1 MTIPGHE
8 VELRTV
14 TGPYGGRHEV
24 ETSIPRGMNEM
35 LARQNAEK
43 SASTTRYYAI
53 IRGSNSTH
61 EEHMW
66 ARVHARRA
74 GILWPE
80 QDDLATE
87 TGTVL
92 AENKAQ
98 WEAQLLLAEEDVTAF
113 LKSKGLER

>member
-8 VELRTV
+8 VGLRTV
-14 TGPYGGRHEV
+14 IGPNGGRHEV
-24 ETSIPRGMNEM
+24 ETSIPKGINQV

-53 IRGSNSTH
+53 IRGSDSTH
-61 EEHMW
+61 EERMW
-66 ARVHARRA
+66 ARIHAQRA

-87 TGTVL
+87 RGEVL
-92 AENKAQ
+92 AENKAR
-98 WEAQLLLAEEDVTAF
+98 WETELLGAKEDVAAF
-113 LKSKGLER
+113 LKSRGLDR